1 MRVSVFCMG
10 LAAISAVSVTCSLI
24 ETDAV
29 ANDHGEP
36 SRVDCSAITTTPD
49 DCENHKGVCSVC
61 QNYYSLQWK
70 CINNHTE
77 VCCND
82 PWYPSYPDAS
92 VGVCKAGQS
101 CLYYTNGSY
110 TGFSCCDKGLMPC
123 QYSYLTNASCYDPAV
138 SQCCYWDQVP
148 GPIPVLGNV
157 CELSAGCCGVWGSPF
172 CCAKGTSC
180 CGDGYSYGGCNPEGW
195 TQCAETCQA
204 CAPGLVCNATAP
216 GGCSKAEP

>member
-29 ANDHGEP
+29 ANDDGEP
-36 SRVDCSAITTTPD
+36 SRVNCSAITTTPD

-61 QNYYSLQWK
+61 SAGYSQWK

-77 VCCND
+77 VCCNN
-82 PWYPSYPDAS
+82 PSYPPCSTAS
-92 VGVCKAGQS
+92 VGVCKASQS
-101 CLYYTNGSY
+101 CLYYNDGSC

-138 SQCCYWDQVP
+138 SQCCSWDNMP
-148 GPIPVLGNV
+148 GAIPILGHV
-157 CELSAGCCGVWGSPF
+157 CELSAGCCGSWGNGF

-180 CGDGYSYGGCNPEGW
+180 CGDGYSYGGCIPDGW
-195 TQCAETCQA
+195 TQCDEETCQA
-204 CAPGLVCNATAP
+204 CAPGLVCNTTT
-216 GGCSKAEP
+216 GGCSTAEP